1 MLFNML
7 LQISHNKTLLVYI
20 LTLNFSFRNK
30 WVEIEEATDQ
40 PSNIRWQNIPYSSLK
55 RYLRKCFVLFIAI
68 LILAISFGIV
78 IGAKYAQ
85 ESINTQF
92 NTSIDCSFITYTD
105 DTVLEEYNNTNISNG
120 DKYLTY
126 CYCRNNLASIG
137 YTLTQNIEI
146 SGETICKTW
155 ISLYLKSLSLLIGTS
170 ILVPV
175 VNVVLSTVLS
185 IFTEME
191 RNKSVSE
198 NITSN
203 MVKSFS
209 LQMINTVN

>member
-1 MLFNML
+1 MW
-7 LQISHNKTLLVYI
+7 K
-20 LTLNFSFRNK
+20 
-30 WVEIEEATDQ
+30 
-40 PSNIRWQNIPYSSLK
+40 NIPYSSVK
-55 RYLRKCFVLFIAI
+55 RYLRKCSVLFIAI

-78 IGAKYAQ
+78 IAAKYAQ

-92 NTSIDCSFITYTD
+92 NTSIDCSFVTYTNA
-105 DTVLEEYNNTNISNG
+105 TVLAEYNNSKISDA

-126 CYCRNNLASIG
+126 CFCRDNLASIG
-137 YTLTQNIEI
+137 FTLTEKIEL
-146 SGETICKTW
+146 SGVTVCKTW
-155 ISLYLKSLSLLIGTS
+155 ISLYLKSFSLLIGTS

-175 VNVVLSTVLS
+175 VNVILSTVLS

-209 LQMINTVN
+209 LQMINTVK